1 MDSLI
6 DAIVNRLFKSGVPE
20 DILVII
26 LILGFTYITLQ
37 RFIVSINDKVDSVP
51 NKDYHAEKEL
61 LRETNRRDLNKRLD
75 TIESNLNNI
84 QISMMD
90 SDFNN
95 KLLIKETENIN
106 REIKEIRSIISQF
119 QNHMIYNKSDIFGNR
134 EIK

>member
-51 NKDYHAEKEL
+51 NKDYHKEKEL
-61 LRETNRRDLNKRLD
+61 IRESNRRDLDKRLD
-75 TIESNLNNI
+75 AIEANLNNI
-84 QISMMD
+84 QISMLD

>member
-6 DAIVNRLFKSGVPE
+6 DAIVEGLFKSGIPE

-26 LILGFTYITLQ
+26 LILGFAYFTLQ

-51 NKDYHAEKEL
+51 NKDYHTEKEL
-61 LRETNRRDLNKRLD
+61 IRESNRRDLNKRLD
-75 TIESNLNNI
+75 AIEANLNNI
-84 QISMMD
+84 QISMLD

-106 REIKEIRSIISQF
+106 SEIKEIRSIISQF
-119 QNHMIYNKSDIFGNR
+119 QNQMIYSKSDIFGNR

>member
-1 MDSLI
+1 MDSFI
-6 DAIVNRLFKSGVPE
+6 DAIVERLFKSGMPE

-75 TIESNLNNI
+75 AIETNLNNI
-84 QISMMD
+84 QISMLD

-134 EIK
+134 GIK